1 VAAKPAKTALP
12 TFAEAGRF
20 ATMVGVTSERGWLD
34 FVKGLTRESL
44 FQKVLSVVN
53 QKIIQ
58 TPLEA

>member
-1 VAAKPAKTALP
+1 
-12 TFAEAGRF
+12 
-20 ATMVGVTSERGWLD
+20 MVGVTSERGWLD